1 MNKTLRLRSELPDY
15 LRDAEET
22 VRAFYPYVVIAD
34 DAEEE
39 IFLSAL
45 LTDSGDFLY
54 GIRSPFGV
62 FEGTKRFEGNFL
74 ERKKYSKRFFKNL
87 LYDMLA
93 TASGVTLPYGA
104 LTGVR
109 PTKLFY
115 ELSEEFGESAFS
127 ELQTEFRVSEEKAAL
142 VRDTVSEQ
150 KEVYDYKN
158 DAIDLFI
165 NIPFCPTRCAY
176 CSFLS
181 AEYPKIKKL
190 IPSYLEAVCR
200 ELDGFKNYL
209 EQTGRP
215 LRAVYVGG
223 GTPTSL
229 DVTELSEILRVTPV
243 PEKEFTVE
251 AGRPDTLTEEHLKLL
266 KEVGVTRVSVNP
278 QTLSDEVLQNIG
290 RKHTAEDF
298 YRAFQLVS
306 QYGFS
311 VNTDFIAG
319 LQGETKE
326 SFRNGIETV
335 AALAP
340 DNITVHTLSLKRGS
354 TLSESG
360 VKKGEFGAA
369 SEMVNAAR
377 EILTANGYRPYYLY
391 RQKNTADNLENVGYA
406 KAGKASFYNVDIMEE
421 TTDIYAVGAG
431 AMSKRIEKERKLV
444 TRLANPKGLHDYLSR
459 VDEILLK
466 KSKFFG

>member
-22 VRAFYPYVVIAD
+22 VRAFYPYVVLAD

-45 LTDSGDFLY
+45 LTESGDFLY
-54 GIRSPFGV
+54 QIRSPFGV

-74 ERKKYSKRFFKNL
+74 EQKKYSKRFFKNL
-87 LYDMLA
+87 LYDMLS

-127 ELQTEFRVSEEKAAL
+127 ELQSEFRVSEEKATL
-142 VRDTVSEQ
+142 VRDTVAEQ

-181 AEYPKIKKL
+181 AEYPKIKKF
-190 IPSYLEAVCR
+190 IPSYLAAVCR
-200 ELDGFKNYL
+200 ELDGFRSYL
-209 EQTGRP
+209 EKTGRP

-229 DVTELSEILRVTPV
+229 DVTELSEILRATPV

-306 QYGFS
+306 RYGFS

-326 SFRNGIETV
+326 SFINGIESV
-335 AALAP
+335 AELAP

-360 VKKGEFGAA
+360 AKKGEFGAA
-369 SEMVNAAR
+369 SEMINAAR

-431 AMSKRIEKERKLV
+431 AMSKKIEKDLNLV

-459 VDEILLK
+459 VEEILLK